1 MTDQPPFELE
11 PASGIQPVADDRPRM
26 DEPLPVRLLT
36 VADAT
41 LPTQTGLETKLD
53 AFYVTLLG
61 FARDTTDAEISYRAE
76 NFRLHF
82 RSHESLIVREDFR
95 ALQIEIKSLQEAEHK
110 LHEAQIEYVRQCSLT
125 PGVERLVLKDPA
137 GNWLELM
144 EVRLV

>member
-1 MTDQPPFELE
+1 MTDLPPFELE
-11 PASGIQPVADDRPRM
+11 PASSRQPVADDRPRM
-26 DEPLPVRLLT
+26 DDPLPVRLLT

-41 LPTQTGLETKLD
+41 LPASNGLEVKLD
-53 AFYVTLLG
+53 AFYMGLLN
-61 FARDTTDAEISYRAE
+61 FARDASEPGLIYRAE

-82 RSHESLIVREDFR
+82 QLQESLIVRGDFR
-95 ALQIEIKSLQEAEHK
+95 ALQIEVKSLEDAERK
-110 LHEAQIEYVRQCSLT
+110 LHEAQIEFVRQCSLT